1 MVTRITGLNSGLD
14 VDSLVKKMMDAE
26 KQPLN
31 KLNQQKQTLEWKR
44 DAYREVN
51 TQIADM
57 YSTTFNN
64 MLMSTNWNKKTVT
77 SSDSSVSA
85 AAVSAEQNIS
95 TSMSVQQL
103 ATPTTY
109 KSSGA
114 INFTSGQSQTLKFN
128 VTNPGETK
136 PTEVN
141 VTIAATDTID
151 DVISKLN
158 SSGLGVTALKEKIS
172 NGTDYV
178 DTIAFTSNKTGEGF
192 TLAAGDDATKSFLK
206 DQLGF
211 AVDDATNEL
220 TANAEGKNA
229 KFTFNGLEMTK
240 TSNNF
245 TINGI
250 KYTLNS
256 VTDSNKTVTINSTTD
271 TDGIFD
277 NIKDF
282 VDKYNTLIKSANE
295 KVTESKY
302 RDYKP
307 LTDEQREAMTDKQI
321 EQWEAKAKSGLLRS
335 DSTLQNGLAE
345 MRLDLYS
352 TVTIDGKKYQ
362 LADFG
367 IETSSFNDQ
376 GKFGKLVIKDEAKL
390 KQKITENPSLVA
402 KLFNADSTST
412 ITDSSTGKTIKN
424 PEEQGI
430 ARRLKDT
437 LNKMQTQISKQAG
450 TESSVSSSFAIGKS
464 LNEIETNISNMKTKL
479 DDIESRYYK
488 KFSALDTALEKLNSQ
503 SSYLTSMLGSSTS

>member
-44 DAYREVN
+44 DAYREMN

-85 AAVSAEQNIS
+85 VAVSAEQNIS

-172 NGTDYV
+172 NGSDYV

-192 TLAAGDDATKSFLK
+192 TLSAGDDATKSFLK

-271 TDGIFD
+271 TDGIFN

-367 IETSSFNDQ
+367 IETSDSYTDQ
-376 GKFGKLVIKDEAKL
+376 GKLVIKDEAKL
-390 KQKITENPSLVA
+390 KQKITENPALVA
-402 KLFNADSTST
+402 KLFNADSPDTA
-412 ITDSSTGKTIKN
+412 KTKN

-450 TESSVSSSFAIGKS
+450 TESSGSTSFAIGKS
-464 LNEIETNISNMKTKL
+464 LDEIETNISNMKTKL
-479 DDIESRYYK
+479 DDIETRYYK

>member
-14 VDSLVKKMMDAE
+14 VDSLVKKLMDAE

-44 DAYREVN
+44 DAYREMN
-51 TQIADM
+51 TQITDM

-85 AAVSAEQNIS
+85 VAVSAEQNIS

-128 VTNPGETK
+128 VTNPGDTK

-141 VTIAATDTID
+141 VTIAATDKIE

-158 SSGLGVTALKEKIS
+158 SSGLGVTALREKIS
-172 NGTDYV
+172 NGTDYA

-211 AVDDATNEL
+211 AVDDTTNEL

-271 TDGIFD
+271 TDGIFN

-282 VDKYNTLIKSANE
+282 VDKYNTLIKNVNA

-302 RDYKP
+302 RDYTP
-307 LTDEQREAMTDKQI
+307 LTDDQREAMTDKQV

-345 MRLDLYS
+345 MRIDLYS

-367 IETSSFNDQ
+367 IETSDNYADQ
-376 GKFGKLVIKDEAKL
+376 GKLVIKDEAKL

-402 KLFNADSTST
+402 KLFNADSPDTA
-412 ITDSSTGKTIKN
+412 KTKN

-450 TESSVSSSFAIGKS
+450 TESSVSTSFAIGKS
-464 LNEIETNISNMKTKL
+464 LNEVETNITNMKTKL
-479 DDIESRYYK
+479 DDIETRYYK

>member
-1 MVTRITGLNSGLD
+1 
-14 VDSLVKKMMDAE
+14 
-26 KQPLN
+26 
-31 KLNQQKQTLEWKR
+31 
-44 DAYREVN
+44 
-51 TQIADM
+51 
-57 YSTTFNN
+57 
-64 MLMSTNWNKKTVT
+64 
-77 SSDSSVSA
+77 
-85 AAVSAEQNIS
+85 
-95 TSMSVQQL
+95 
-103 ATPTTY
+103 
-109 KSSGA
+109 
-114 INFTSGQSQTLKFN
+114 
-128 VTNPGETK
+128 
-136 PTEVN
+136 
-141 VTIAATDTID
+141 
-151 DVISKLN
+151 
-158 SSGLGVTALKEKIS
+158 
-172 NGTDYV
+172 
-178 DTIAFTSNKTGEGF
+178 
-192 TLAAGDDATKSFLK
+192 
-206 DQLGF
+206 
-211 AVDDATNEL
+211 
-220 TANAEGKNA
+220 
-229 KFTFNGLEMTK
+229 MTK

-367 IETSSFNDQ
+367 IETSDSYTDQ
-376 GKFGKLVIKDEAKL
+376 GKLVIKDEAKL
-390 KQKITENPSLVA
+390 KQKITENPALVA
-402 KLFNADSTST
+402 KLFNADSPDTA
-412 ITDSSTGKTIKN
+412 KTKK

-450 TESSVSSSFAIGKS
+450 TESSVSTSFAIGKS

-479 DDIESRYYK
+479 DDIETRYYK

>member
-14 VDSLVKKMMDAE
+14 VDSLVKKLMDAE

-44 DAYREVN
+44 DAYREMN

-367 IETSSFNDQ
+367 IETSDSYTDQ
-376 GKFGKLVIKDEAKL
+376 GKLVIKDEAKL
-390 KQKITENPSLVA
+390 KQKITENPALVA
-402 KLFNADSTST
+402 KLFNADSPDTA
-412 ITDSSTGKTIKN
+412 KTKK

-450 TESSVSSSFAIGKS
+450 TESSVSTSFAIGKS

-479 DDIESRYYK
+479 DDIETSYYK

>member
-44 DAYREVN
+44 DAYREMN

-151 DVISKLN
+151 DVVTKLN

-192 TLAAGDDATKSFLK
+192 ALAAGDDATKSFLK

-211 AVDDATNEL
+211 AVDDTTNEL

-271 TDGIFD
+271 TDGIFN

-302 RDYKP
+302 RDYTP
-307 LTDEQREAMTDKQI
+307 LTDEQREAMTDKQV

-367 IETSSFNDQ
+367 IETSDSYTDQ
-376 GKFGKLVIKDEAKL
+376 GKLVIKDEAKL
-390 KQKITENPSLVA
+390 KQKITENPALVA
-402 KLFNADSTST
+402 KLFNADSPDTA
-412 ITDSSTGKTIKN
+412 KTKN

-450 TESSVSSSFAIGKS
+450 TESSVSTSFAIGKS
-464 LNEIETNISNMKTKL
+464 LNEVETNITNMKTKL
-479 DDIESRYYK
+479 DDIETRYYK

>member
-14 VDSLVKKMMDAE
+14 VDSLVKKLMDAE

-44 DAYREVN
+44 DAYREMN

-367 IETSSFNDQ
+367 IETSDSYTDQ
-376 GKFGKLVIKDEAKL
+376 GKLVIKDEAKL

-402 KLFNADSTST
+402 KLFNADSPDTA
-412 ITDSSTGKTIKN
+412 KTKN

-450 TESSVSSSFAIGKS
+450 TESSVSTSFAIGKS

-479 DDIESRYYK
+479 DDIETRYYK

>member
-44 DAYREVN
+44 DAYREMN

-85 AAVSAEQNIS
+85 VAVSAEQNIS

-172 NGTDYV
+172 NGSDYV

-192 TLAAGDDATKSFLK
+192 TLSAGDDATKSFLK

-240 TSNNF
+240 TSNDF

>member
-85 AAVSAEQNIS
+85 VAVSAEQNIS

-103 ATPTTY
+103 ATSTTY

-141 VTIAATDTID
+141 FTIAATDTID

>member
-51 TQIADM
+51 TQITDM

-85 AAVSAEQNIS
+85 VAVSAEQNIS

-128 VTNPGETK
+128 VTNPGETQ

>member
-77 SSDSSVSA
+77 SSDSSVTA

-103 ATPTTY
+103 ATSTTY

-128 VTNPGETK
+128 VTNPGETQ

-345 MRLDLYS
+345 MRIDLYS

-367 IETSSFNDQ
+367 IETSSYEDQ

-437 LNKMQTQISKQAG
+437 LNKMQTKISKQAG

>member
-14 VDSLVKKMMDAE
+14 VDSLVKKLMDAE

-44 DAYREVN
+44 DAYREMN
-51 TQIADM
+51 TQITDM

-85 AAVSAEQNIS
+85 VAVSAEQNIS

-128 VTNPGETK
+128 VTNPGDTK

-158 SSGLGVTALKEKIS
+158 SSGLGMTALREKIS
-172 NGTDYV
+172 NGTDYA

-211 AVDDATNEL
+211 AVDDTTNEL

-250 KYTLNS
+250 KYTPNS

-271 TDGIFD
+271 TDGIFN

-282 VDKYNTLIKSANE
+282 VDKYNTLIKNVNA

-302 RDYKP
+302 RDYTP
-307 LTDEQREAMTDKQI
+307 LTDDQREAMTDKQV

-345 MRLDLYS
+345 MRIDLYS

-367 IETSSFNDQ
+367 IETSDNYADQ
-376 GKFGKLVIKDEAKL
+376 GKLVIKDEAKL

-402 KLFNADSTST
+402 KLFNADSPDTA
-412 ITDSSTGKTIKN
+412 KTKN

-450 TESSVSSSFAIGKS
+450 TESSVSTSFAIGKS
-464 LNEIETNISNMKTKL
+464 LNEVETNITNMKTKL
-479 DDIESRYYK
+479 DDIETRYYK

>member
-85 AAVSAEQNIS
+85 VAVSAEQNIS

-103 ATPTTY
+103 ATSTTY

-367 IETSSFNDQ
+367 IETSSYEDQ

>member
-85 AAVSAEQNIS
+85 VAVSAEQNIS

-103 ATPTTY
+103 ATSTTY

-141 VTIAATDTID
+141 FTIAATDTID

-367 IETSSFNDQ
+367 IETSSYEDQ

>member
-85 AAVSAEQNIS
+85 VAVSAEQNIS

-367 IETSSFNDQ
+367 IETSSYEDQ

>member
-44 DAYREVN
+44 DAYREMN

-192 TLAAGDDATKSFLK
+192 TLSAGDDATKSFLK

-282 VDKYNTLIKSANE
+282 VDKYNTLIKSANA

-367 IETSSFNDQ
+367 IETSDSYTDQ
-376 GKFGKLVIKDEAKL
+376 GKLVIKDEAKL
-390 KQKITENPSLVA
+390 KQKITENPVLVA
-402 KLFNADSTST
+402 KLFNADSPDTA
-412 ITDSSTGKTIKN
+412 KTKN

-450 TESSVSSSFAIGKS
+450 TESSVSTSFAIGKS

-479 DDIESRYYK
+479 DDIETRYYK

>member
-367 IETSSFNDQ
+367 IETSSYEDQ

-437 LNKMQTQISKQAG
+437 LNKMQTKISKQAG

>member
-1 MVTRITGLNSGLD
+1 
-14 VDSLVKKMMDAE
+14 MMDAE

-450 TESSVSSSFAIGKS
+450 TESSVSTSFAIGKS

>member
-44 DAYREVN
+44 DAYREMN

-114 INFTSGQSQTLKFN
+114 INFTSGQGQTLKFN

-367 IETSSFNDQ
+367 IETSDSYTDQ
-376 GKFGKLVIKDEAKL
+376 GKLVIKDEAKL
-390 KQKITENPSLVA
+390 KQKITENPALVA
-402 KLFNADSTST
+402 KLFNADSPDTA
-412 ITDSSTGKTIKN
+412 KTKN

-450 TESSVSSSFAIGKS
+450 TESSVSTSFAIGKS

-479 DDIESRYYK
+479 DDIETRYYK

>member
-44 DAYREVN
+44 DAYREMN

-77 SSDSSVSA
+77 SSDPSVSA
-85 AAVSAEQNIS
+85 VAVSAEQNIS

-172 NGTDYV
+172 NGSDYV

-192 TLAAGDDATKSFLK
+192 TLSAGDDATKSFLK

-271 TDGIFD
+271 TDGIFN

-367 IETSSFNDQ
+367 IETSDSYTDQ
-376 GKFGKLVIKDEAKL
+376 GKLVIKDEAKL
-390 KQKITENPSLVA
+390 KQKITENPALVA
-402 KLFNADSTST
+402 KLFNADSPDTA
-412 ITDSSTGKTIKN
+412 KTKN

-450 TESSVSSSFAIGKS
+450 TESSVSTSFAIGKS
-464 LNEIETNISNMKTKL
+464 LDEIETNISNMKTKL
-479 DDIESRYYK
+479 DDIETRYYK

>member
-44 DAYREVN
+44 DAYREMN

-85 AAVSAEQNIS
+85 VAVSAEQNIS

-172 NGTDYV
+172 NGSDYV

-192 TLAAGDDATKSFLK
+192 TLSAGDDATKSFLK

-271 TDGIFD
+271 TDGIFN

-367 IETSSFNDQ
+367 IETSDSYTDQ
-376 GKFGKLVIKDEAKL
+376 GKLVIKDEAKL
-390 KQKITENPSLVA
+390 KQKITENPALVA
-402 KLFNADSTST
+402 KLFNADSPDTA
-412 ITDSSTGKTIKN
+412 KTKN

-450 TESSVSSSFAIGKS
+450 TESSVSTSFAIGKS
-464 LNEIETNISNMKTKL
+464 LDEIETNISNMKTKL
-479 DDIESRYYK
+479 DDIETRYYK

>member
-26 KQPLN
+26 KRPLN

-44 DAYREVN
+44 DAYREMN

-85 AAVSAEQNIS
+85 VAVSAEQNIS

-114 INFTSGQSQTLKFN
+114 INFTWGQSQTLKFN

-172 NGTDYV
+172 NGSDYV

-192 TLAAGDDATKSFLK
+192 TLSAGDDATKSFLK

-271 TDGIFD
+271 TDGIFN

-367 IETSSFNDQ
+367 IETSDSYTDQ
-376 GKFGKLVIKDEAKL
+376 GKLVIKDEAKL
-390 KQKITENPSLVA
+390 KQKITENPALVA
-402 KLFNADSTST
+402 KLFNADSPDTA
-412 ITDSSTGKTIKN
+412 KTKN

-437 LNKMQTQISKQAG
+437 LNKMQIQISKQAG
-450 TESSVSSSFAIGKS
+450 TESSVSTSFAIGKS
-464 LNEIETNISNMKTKL
+464 LDEIETNISNMKTKL
-479 DDIESRYYK
+479 DDIETRYYK

>member
-44 DAYREVN
+44 DAYREMN
-51 TQIADM
+51 TQLADM

-85 AAVSAEQNIS
+85 VAVSAEQNIS

-211 AVDDATNEL
+211 AVDATNEL

>member
-44 DAYREVN
+44 DAYREMN

-85 AAVSAEQNIS
+85 TAVSAEQNIS

-114 INFTSGQSQTLKFN
+114 INFTSGQGQTLKFN

-282 VDKYNTLIKSANE
+282 VDKYNTLIKSANA

-367 IETSSFNDQ
+367 IETSDSYTDQ
-376 GKFGKLVIKDEAKL
+376 GKLVIKDEAKL

-402 KLFNADSTST
+402 KLFNADSPDTA
-412 ITDSSTGKTIKN
+412 KTKN

-450 TESSVSSSFAIGKS
+450 TESSVSTSFAIGKS

-479 DDIESRYYK
+479 DDIETRYYK

>member
-14 VDSLVKKMMDAE
+14 VDSLVKKLMDAE

-44 DAYREVN
+44 DAYREMN

-103 ATPTTY
+103 ATSTTY

-192 TLAAGDDATKSFLK
+192 TLSAGDDATKSFLK

-282 VDKYNTLIKSANE
+282 VDKYNTLIKSANA

-367 IETSSFNDQ
+367 IETSDSYTDQ
-376 GKFGKLVIKDEAKL
+376 GKLVIKDEAKL
-390 KQKITENPSLVA
+390 KQKITESPALVA
-402 KLFNADSTST
+402 KLFNADSPDTA
-412 ITDSSTGKTIKN
+412 KTKN

-450 TESSVSSSFAIGKS
+450 TESSVSTSFAIGKS

-479 DDIESRYYK
+479 DDIETRYYK

>member
-14 VDSLVKKMMDAE
+14 VDSLVKKLMDAE

-44 DAYREVN
+44 DAYREMN

-282 VDKYNTLIKSANE
+282 VDKYNTLIKSANA

-367 IETSSFNDQ
+367 IETSDSYTDQ
-376 GKFGKLVIKDEAKL
+376 GKLVIKDEAKL
-390 KQKITENPSLVA
+390 KQKITENPALVA
-402 KLFNADSTST
+402 KLFNADSPDTA
-412 ITDSSTGKTIKN
+412 KTKN

-450 TESSVSSSFAIGKS
+450 TESSVSTSFAIGKS

-479 DDIESRYYK
+479 DDIETRYYK

>member
-14 VDSLVKKMMDAE
+14 VDSLVKKLMDAE

-44 DAYREVN
+44 DAYREMN
-51 TQIADM
+51 TQITDM

-85 AAVSAEQNIS
+85 VAVSAEQNIS

-128 VTNPGETK
+128 VTNPGDTK

-158 SSGLGVTALKEKIS
+158 SSGLGVTALREKIS
-172 NGTDYV
+172 NGTDYA

-211 AVDDATNEL
+211 AVDDTTNEL

-271 TDGIFD
+271 TDGIF
-277 NIKDF
+277 NIIKDF
-282 VDKYNTLIKSANE
+282 IDKYNTLIKNVNA

-302 RDYKP
+302 RDYTP
-307 LTDEQREAMTDKQI
+307 LTDDQREAMTDKQV

-345 MRLDLYS
+345 MRIDLYS

-367 IETSSFNDQ
+367 IETSDNYADQ
-376 GKFGKLVIKDEAKL
+376 GKLVIKDEAKL

-402 KLFNADSTST
+402 KLFNADSPDTA
-412 ITDSSTGKTIKN
+412 KTKN

-450 TESSVSSSFAIGKS
+450 TESSVSTSFAIGKS
-464 LNEIETNISNMKTKL
+464 LNEVETNITNMKTKL
-479 DDIESRYYK
+479 DDIETRYYK

>member
-450 TESSVSSSFAIGKS
+450 TESSVSTSFAIGKS

>member
-114 INFTSGQSQTLKFN
+114 INFTSGQIQTLKFN

>member
-85 AAVSAEQNIS
+85 VAVSAEQNIS

-335 DSTLQNGLAE
+335 DSTLHNGLAE

-367 IETSSFNDQ
+367 IETSDSYTDQ
-376 GKFGKLVIKDEAKL
+376 GKLVIKDEAKL
-390 KQKITENPSLVA
+390 KQKITENPALVA
-402 KLFNADSTST
+402 KLFNADSPDTA
-412 ITDSSTGKTIKN
+412 KTKN

-450 TESSVSSSFAIGKS
+450 TESSVSTSFAIGKS

-479 DDIESRYYK
+479 DDIETRYYK

>member
-44 DAYREVN
+44 DAYREMN

-85 AAVSAEQNIS
+85 VAVSAEQNIS

-172 NGTDYV
+172 NGSDYV

-192 TLAAGDDATKSFLK
+192 TLSAGDDATKSFLK

-271 TDGIFD
+271 TDGIFN

-367 IETSSFNDQ
+367 IETSDSYTDQ
-376 GKFGKLVIKDEAKL
+376 GKLVIKDEAKL
-390 KQKITENPSLVA
+390 KQKITENPALVA
-402 KLFNADSTST
+402 KLFNADSPDTA
-412 ITDSSTGKTIKN
+412 KTKN
-424 PEEQGI
+424 PGEQGI

-437 LNKMQTQISKQAG
+437 LNKMQIQISKQAG
-450 TESSVSSSFAIGKS
+450 TESSVSTSFAIGKS
-464 LNEIETNISNMKTKL
+464 LDEIETNISNMKTKL
-479 DDIESRYYK
+479 DDIETRYYK

>member
-14 VDSLVKKMMDAE
+14 VDSLVKKLMDAE

-44 DAYREVN
+44 DAYREMN

-178 DTIAFTSNKTGEGF
+178 DTIALTSNKTGEGF

-282 VDKYNTLIKSANE
+282 VDKYNTLIKSANA

-367 IETSSFNDQ
+367 IETSDSYTDQ
-376 GKFGKLVIKDEAKL
+376 GKLVIKDEAKL

-402 KLFNADSTST
+402 KLFNADSPDTA
-412 ITDSSTGKTIKN
+412 KTKN

-450 TESSVSSSFAIGKS
+450 TESSVSTSFAIGKS

-479 DDIESRYYK
+479 DDIETRYYK

>member
-44 DAYREVN
+44 DAYREMN

-85 AAVSAEQNIS
+85 VAVSAEQNIS

-151 DVISKLN
+151 DVVTKLN

-172 NGTDYV
+172 NGSDYV

-192 TLAAGDDATKSFLK
+192 TLSAGDDATKSFLK

-271 TDGIFD
+271 TDGIFN

-367 IETSSFNDQ
+367 IETSDSYTDQ
-376 GKFGKLVIKDEAKL
+376 GKLVIKDEAKL
-390 KQKITENPSLVA
+390 KQKITENPALVA
-402 KLFNADSTST
+402 KLFNADSPDTA
-412 ITDSSTGKTIKN
+412 KTKN

-450 TESSVSSSFAIGKS
+450 TESSVSTSFAIGKS
-464 LNEIETNISNMKTKL
+464 LDEIETNISNMKTKL
-479 DDIESRYYK
+479 DDIETRYYK